1 MRRAWIVGL
10 VSMASCGG
18 AGGPTDADA
27 GAAEDR
33 VLAQD
38 WTATERDA
46 PALESGDLEGREFPV
61 CIPGTLKGCSQDQL
75 GRVVCNAEGTGF
87 GVEPCGED
95 SACLDDAVGCT
106 ACKPGNKRCRDDDTV
121 ERCDETGARYEAFE
135 DCRGA
140 ETGQICVLGS
150 CVKLC
155 DLSQKIHS
163 YIGCEYWGADLDNA
177 MVPGGDQ
184 GYYDA
189 AAAQYAIVVSNTS
202 AKYPA
207 RVQIFT
213 KDGEVTADS
222 HGDPFPADPI
232 PPMGLRIFNL
242 PRRDVNGTTLAPLAY
257 RVVSSI
263 PITAYQFNPLENVN
277 VFSNDASILLPSHVL
292 GKYYLVMTREQTF
305 QELKGYV
312 TVIAVYPG
320 ETQVAVTVT
329 APTLPGK
336 DIPALK
342 PGDTVV
348 RVLQQYDVLNIE
360 TDEYGADLT
369 GSVVL
374 ANHPVAVF
382 GGSEAS
388 NAPNTNH
395 CCPDGDCGEPWEQRW
410 LTCKDPQAA
419 CVCEWPKDPPKDS
432 GLMPQEIPC
441 RTNYDCIKY
450 NTCCA
455 DHLEMQMFPVTTWG
469 KEYVATRSYPRAQE
483 SDVWRILAV
492 EDGTTLT
499 TYPTQANVSVL
510 NRGEYVDFESDQFAM
525 DFEIYAKKPI
535 LVGQFL
541 AAQDAPYPNVGGI
554 KYPGDAATG
563 DPSFLL
569 AVPVEQFRTEYV
581 FLAPNKYMFD
591 CVNVIA
597 PVGARVFLDGVELR
611 AEDLTKR
618 PVKEIM
624 KDMKDRGLEQPKD
637 LEDYYGVRYG
647 YHAVIGTGKW
657 EVYRVLVSDGVH
669 TATSDEPFGVISYGY
684 DQYVSYGY
692 PAGMNLEDLKLVPE
706 PK

>member
-1 MRRAWIVGL
+1 MRGAVLGWL
-10 VSMASCGG
+10 VVAFGCFGRG
-18 AGGPTDADA
+18 AGRDAGNGLADVPADA
-27 GAAEDR
+27 VVEATDSERPEDSGSSDFSGAD
-33 VLAQD
+33 
-38 WTATERDA
+38 
-46 PALESGDLEGREFPV
+46 FPV
-61 CIPGTLKGCSQDQL
+61 CIPGTFKGCSQDRL
-75 GRVVCNAEGTGF
+75 GRVVCNEAGTGWEA
-87 GVEPCGED
+87 VPCGED

-106 ACKPGNKRCRDDDTV
+106 ACKPGNKRCRDDDLV
-121 ERCDETGARYEAFE
+121 ERCDETGSRYEAYL
-135 DCRGA
+135 DCNGA

-202 AKYPA
+202 PKYPA
-207 RVQIFT
+207 RVRVFT
-213 KDGEVTADS
+213 NEGEVTHDS
-222 HGDPFPADPI
+222 KGEPFPTDPI
-232 PPMGLRIFNL
+232 PPMGLRVFNL

-257 RVVSSI
+257 KVESSI

-292 GKYYLVMTREQTF
+292 GKYYFVMTREQTF
-305 QELKGYV
+305 QELKGFL
-312 TVIAVYPG
+312 TVIATYPG

-329 APTLPGK
+329 APTLAGG

-342 PGDTVV
+342 PGETAA
-348 RVLQQYDVLNIE
+348 RILNQYDVLNIE
-360 TDEYGADLT
+360 TDAYGADLT

-395 CCPDGDCGEPWEQRW
+395 CCPDGDCGEPWEQVW
-410 LTCKDPQAA
+410 LTCKEAGAD
-419 CVCEWPKDPPKDS
+419 CVCEWPKHPPAGS
-432 GLMPQEIPC
+432 GLLPQEVPC
-441 RTNYDCIKY
+441 KHNYDCIKY

-469 KEYVATRSYPRAQE
+469 KEYVATRSYPRKGEA
-483 SDVWRILAV
+483 DVWRVLAA
-492 EDGTTLT
+492 EDSTTLT
-499 TYPTQANVSVL
+499 TYPSQFNIPVL
-510 NRGEYVDFESDQFAM
+510 NQGEYIDFESSQ
-525 DFEIYAKKPI
+525 DFEIHAKKPV

-541 AAQDAPYPNVGGI
+541 AAQDAPYPNVGGV
-554 KYPGDAATG
+554 KQPDDAATG
-563 DPSFLL
+563 DPTFLL

-591 CVNVIA
+591 CVNLIV
-597 PVGARVFLDGVELR
+597 PTGARVFLDGADVSAL
-611 AEDLTKR
+611 DLTPR
-618 PVKEIM
+618 PIKDIM
-624 KDMKDRGLEQPKD
+624 VDMKERGIEQPPD
-637 LEDYYGVRYG
+637 LEALLGVRFG
-647 YHAVIGTGKW
+647 YRAVVGSGKW
-657 EVYRVLVSDGVH
+657 EVYRLLVADGVH
-669 TATSDEPFGVISYGY
+669 TATSDEPFGIISYGY

-692 PAGMNLEDLKLVPE
+692 PAGMNLEDLKLVVE

>member
-1 MRRAWIVGL
+1 MRSAWWL
-10 VSMASCGG
+10 VLVLACSSGG
-18 AGGPTDADA
+18 GGEDRGIEPSDIPSDRGVDLGEDGKT
-27 GAAEDR
+27 AEDPG
-33 VLAQD
+33 
-38 WTATERDA
+38 A
-46 PALESGDLEGREFPV
+46 PDFSGMDFPV
-61 CIPGTLKGCSQDQL
+61 CVPGTFKGCSQDGL
-75 GRVVCNAEGTGF
+75 GRVVCNAAGTGWEA
-87 GVEPCGED
+87 VPCGED

-106 ACKPGNKRCRDDDTV
+106 ACKPGNRRCRDDDVV
-121 ERCDETGARYEAFE
+121 ERCDETGSGYEAYLN
-135 DCRGA
+135 CNGA
-140 ETGQICVLGS
+140 ETGQICLLGS

-155 DLSQKIHS
+155 DLSQKTHS
-163 YIGCEYWGADLDNA
+163 YVGCQYWGADLDNA

-202 AKYPA
+202 PKYPA

-213 KDGEVTADS
+213 NEGEVTHDS
-222 HGDPFPADPI
+222 KGDPFPADPI
-232 PPMGLRIFNL
+232 PPMGLRVFNL

-257 RVVSSI
+257 KVESSI

-292 GKYYLVMTREQTF
+292 GKYYVVMTREQTF
-305 QELKGYV
+305 QELKGFL

-329 APTLPGK
+329 APTLAGG
-336 DIPALK
+336 DLEAMK

-348 RVLQQYDVLNIE
+348 RILKQYDVLNIE
-360 TDEYGADLT
+360 TDAYGADLT

-410 LTCKDPQAA
+410 LGCKDAGA
-419 CVCEWPKDPPKDS
+419 DCVCEWPKHPPEDS
-432 GLMPQEIPC
+432 GLLPQDVPC
-441 RTNYDCIKY
+441 RHNYDCIKY

-455 DHLEMQMFPVTTWG
+455 DHLEMQMVPVTTWG
-469 KEYVATRSYPRAQE
+469 REYVATRSYPRKGEA
-483 SDVWRILAV
+483 DVWRVLAA
-492 EDGTTLT
+492 EDSTTLT
-499 TYPTQANVSVL
+499 TYPSQFNVPVL
-510 NRGEYVDFESDQFAM
+510 NRGEYVDFESSQ
-525 DFEIYAKKPI
+525 DFEIHAKKPV

-554 KYPGDAATG
+554 KNPLDAATG
-563 DPSFLL
+563 DPAFLL

-591 CVNVIA
+591 CVNLIV
-597 PVGARVFLDGVELR
+597 PLGARVFLDGEEVGTL
-611 AEDLTKR
+611 DLTPR
-618 PVKEIM
+618 PIREIM
-624 KDMKDRGLEQPKD
+624 VDMKERGVEQPTD
-637 LEDYYGVRYG
+637 LEALLGVRFG
-647 YHAVIGTGKW
+647 ERAVVGSGKW
-657 EVYRVLVSDGVH
+657 EVYRLLVADGVH

-692 PAGMNLEDLKLVPE
+692 PAGMNLEDLKLVVE
-706 PK
+706 PNE